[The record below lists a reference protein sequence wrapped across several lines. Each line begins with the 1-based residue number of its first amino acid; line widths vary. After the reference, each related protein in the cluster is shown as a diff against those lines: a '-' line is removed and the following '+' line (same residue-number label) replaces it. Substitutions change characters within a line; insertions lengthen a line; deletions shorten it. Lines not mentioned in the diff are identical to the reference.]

1 MDFAQKTNGAV
12 SGANMRKPKAVRAIK
27 ERLQCGGM
35 KKKGRMPI
43 LSMHDIQML
52 QNLVCVFCRHS
63 DAYLYHAF
71 LRQTKRK
78 AKDVSFRTILNYLN
92 AISQR
97 KALKCKPLLSA
108 WHGWPWRFFWA
119 LNPNVP
125 HTTSVSAPLH
135 ANNPMQHILTNKKR
149 KVQYGDSFTTN
160 QKFQTWTALALD
172 P

>member
-1 MDFAQKTNGAV
+1 
-12 SGANMRKPKAVRAIK
+12 
-27 ERLQCGGM
+27 
-35 KKKGRMPI
+35 MPI

-52 QNLVCVFCRHS
+52 QNLVCVFRRHS

-108 WHGWPWRFFWA
+108 WHRLQRFRFASQQGHQKGKRAFLDEKWFLQKGPKTIRLLDGASQQAQYAMTQLQGAIKLMLIAAISQGVPPLVVALHGSMDRMVFLRFIAEHLLPW
-119 LNPNVP
+119 
-125 HTTSVSAPLH
+125 
-135 ANNPMQHILTNKKR
+135 M
-149 KVQYGDSFTTN
+149 
-160 QKFQTWTALALD
+160 
-172 P
+172 